1 MKVLLGVIL
10 ILLVGCGVPIESG
23 QNEPAKDAK
32 VDNLSEA
39 MPMPEPTMSLDE
51 VNRMRAEVGL
61 APRENTPAPSA
72 RVETDA
78 QVAALTQ
85 KVAELEDQ
93 LNEVEAILQEQ
104 IEDVRW
110 EQQWTEN
117 DAIVLTRYQLWE
129 RASSCHLDSCGR
141 DPVLRMFSGG
151 LATRSAQLRDTYME
165 LVTDALLKS
174 DRQWSAVHEPEN
186 RRWRVETLLEGSEN
200 SLVFYAY
207 ERAGIV
213 EAEVPSKE

>member
-1 MKVLLGVIL
+1 VQAQG
-10 ILLVGCGVPIESG
+10 E
-23 QNEPAKDAK
+23 D
-32 VDNLSEA
+32 
-39 MPMPEPTMSLDE
+39 
-51 VNRMRAEVGL
+51 
-61 APRENTPAPSA
+61 
-72 RVETDA
+72 TDA
-78 QVAALTQ
+78 QIAALTAR
-85 KVAELEDQ
+85 VAELEDQ
-93 LNEVEAILQEQ
+93 LNEVEAILQER

-129 RASSCHLDSCGR
+129 RASSCHLDSCGS

-151 LATRSAQLRDTYME
+151 LATRSAQHRDAYMK
-165 LVTDALLKS
+165 LVIDALLNKS
-174 DRQWSAVHEPEN
+174 QWSAGHEPEN
-186 RRWRVETLLEGSEN
+186 RRWRVEALPEGGET